1 MSRNFETHGSQRCE
15 VKRIKPI
22 FVDKG
27 NNGTRLR
34 AAPRYLKYIS
44 SHFFSKTDLG
54 QYLLKGSKTIQT
66 DRGRTKTNYCI
77 RKDDAWTYRL
87 QASDAICVPHQ

>member
-1 MSRNFETHGSQRCE
+1 MSRNFETQGSQRCE

-22 FVDKG
+22 FADKG
-27 NNGTRLR
+27 NNETRLR

-54 QYLLKGSKTIQT
+54 QYLLKGSKNDTNRSRSYENQLLHKE
-66 DRGRTKTNYCI
+66 GRRVNVP
-77 RKDDAWTYRL
+77 L
-87 QASDAICVPHQ
+87 QGQ